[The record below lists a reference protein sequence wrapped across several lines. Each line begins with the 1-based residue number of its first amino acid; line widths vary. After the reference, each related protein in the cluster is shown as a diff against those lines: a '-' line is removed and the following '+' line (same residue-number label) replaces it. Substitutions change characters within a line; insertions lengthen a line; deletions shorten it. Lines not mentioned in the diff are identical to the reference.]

1 MCNVLI
7 YIKVGLNLF
16 PINLKALDMYPT

>member
-1 MCNVLI
+1 
-7 YIKVGLNLF
+7 VGLNLF